1 MAKKICSALIALFCL
16 ITFSIAADLPSENDE
31 STAQVSFPL
40 TEAERDSAV
49 ANLPPLTRMITLR
62 PVNRRF
68 DVRSKHPCR
77 GRRHSRVYHA
87 VMRRENEEQ
96 IPYGDDMLVS
106 SGENSDFVDNLQLN
120 TDDRRFPLRSMHDHH
135 FHHHHHHHDED
146 SDSDSDDED
155 DHGDRINKKMKVLK
169 KWRNHFRHQNTEA
182 DPENKEFS
190 FMKRVRKFLD
200 HYF

>member
-1 MAKKICSALIALFCL
+1 MAKKICAALIALFCL
-16 ITFSIAADLPSENDE
+16 ITLSIAADLPPENDE
-31 STAQVSFPL
+31 STTQVSLPL

-49 ANLPPLTRMITLR
+49 VNLPPLTRMITLR

-77 GRRHSRVYHA
+77 GRRHSRFYHA

-96 IPYGDDMLVS
+96 TPYGDDMLVS
-106 SGENSDFVDNLQLN
+106 SGENSDFVDLQLN
-120 TDDRRFPLRSMHDHH
+120 TDDRRFPLRSMH
-135 FHHHHHHHDED
+135 HHHDHHHHDEDSD

-169 KWRNHFRHQNTEA
+169 KWKNHFGHHNTDA
-182 DPENKEFS
+182 DPEKKES
-190 FMKRVRKFLD
+190 GFMKRVRKFLD

>member
-1 MAKKICSALIALFCL
+1 MAKKICAALIALFCL
-16 ITFSIAADLPSENDE
+16 ITLSIAADLPPENDE
-31 STAQVSFPL
+31 STAQVSLPL

-49 ANLPPLTRMITLR
+49 VNLPPLTRMVTLR

-87 VMRRENEEQ
+87 LMRRENEEQ

-120 TDDRRFPLRSMHDHH
+120 SDDRRFPLNSM
-135 FHHHHHHHDED
+135 HHHHHHHHED

-155 DHGDRINKKMKVLK
+155 DHGERINKKMKVLN
-169 KWRNHFRHQNTEA
+169 KWKNHFEHQNRDA
-182 DPENKEFS
+182 DPEKKES
-190 FMKRVRKFLD
+190 GFMKRVRKFLD